1 MTEIPLKGS
10 IKEAS
15 LPRVLI
21 YLNRNRKTGTLI
33 VSTHAFTK
41 KIYIVKGD
49 VIFASSSYEDDR
61 LGEMLIKAGK
71 ISIEQYE
78 ESVKLLKTTNK
89 RQGAILVE
97 LGYITA
103 KDLFWGVQYQVKEI
117 IYSLFP
123 LDIAEYKFLE
133 GEIPANEVITLK
145 MSMDNIIYEGVK
157 RVSNLNKMK
166 NELPDMNSIPQLSTD
181 PASLFQDIEFSARD
195 KTMLP
200 IIDGEKTI
208 EELLE
213 SPSAGSEDL
222 FSKVNLRSSMLTK
235 QTEEKIEDVRK
246 KSPLFAYIVP
256 ALFVTVSLAFLIGYF
271 FWRDTSHNLVA
282 KKAEVENQKQVLG
295 QKNNQMVESQS
306 QVSVSPDKPVAVA
319 LNEEKEGKKEK
330 KIEGKTLQSKTT
342 QQTKQ
347 LQPLQKTMQNRQAT
361 KPSKP
366 VFTVLAGI
374 FQNETNAKNLRKM
387 LHEKGYDASIL
398 TSKSKNG
405 GTLFKVCIGQFKD
418 RKKAEDI
425 ATKIKNK
432 ESMQALVT
440 VK

>member
-1 MTEIPLKGS
+1 MTEIPLTGNTR
-10 IKEAS
+10 EFS
-15 LPRVLI
+15 LPRVLM
-21 YLNRNRKTGTLI
+21 YLNRNRKRGTLI
-33 VSTHAFTK
+33 VSTHDFTK
-41 KIYIVKGD
+41 SVYIDKGD
-49 VIFASSSYEDDR
+49 AIFASSTCEDDR

-71 ISIEQYE
+71 ITIEQYE
-78 ESVKLLKTTNK
+78 ESVRLLKTTKK

-97 LGYITA
+97 LGYMTA

-145 MSMDNIIYEGVK
+145 MSMDNLIYEGVK

-166 NELPDMNSIPQLSTD
+166 NELPDMDSIPQLSTD
-181 PASLFQDIEFSARD
+181 PVSPFQDKEFSAGD

-208 EELLE
+208 KELLE

-222 FSKVNLRSSMLTK
+222 FSKVNRRSSMLTK

-256 ALFVTVSLAFLIGYF
+256 ALFVTVLLAFLIGYF

-282 KKAEVENQKQVLG
+282 KKAEVENQKQVLS

-405 GTLFKVCIGQFKD
+405 GTLFRVCIGQFKD

>member
-1 MTEIPLKGS
+1 
-10 IKEAS
+10 
-15 LPRVLI
+15 
-21 YLNRNRKTGTLI
+21 
-33 VSTHAFTK
+33 
-41 KIYIVKGD
+41 
-49 VIFASSSYEDDR
+49 
-61 LGEMLIKAGK
+61 MLIKAGK
-71 ISIEQYE
+71 ITIEQYE
-78 ESVKLLKTTNK
+78 ESVRLLKTTKK